1 MSALMLGLL
10 AETPIHP
17 GSGQDDGT
25 IDLPVQRE
33 KTTGHPVIPGS
44 SVKGGLRDHVRGR
57 GLDKATVNDWFGE
70 QDNAGAVMVGDARLL
85 LLPVRSLTGAYRW
98 LTCPYLIERLARD
111 LRRAKLDAAGLDA
124 AVVDALTPPTPTD
137 APPVLTAGKTGE
149 ALFLEER
156 SFTITGAV
164 PADLVTA
171 IGRLM
176 GDAGARGRLAG
187 QIAVVGDDDF
197 AWFAR
202 YALTVQ
208 ARNVLDPDRKTS
220 KNLWYEETLPPDTL
234 FHVTLAPRV
243 PAKADAVAGLG
254 DLFRATP
261 YLQLGA
267 NETVGQGWF
276 LVQPLAAP
284 TAEG

>member
-33 KTTGHPVIPGS
+33 KITGHPVIPGS
-44 SVKGGLRDHVRGR
+44 SVKGGLRDHVRVR
-57 GLDKATVNDWFGE
+57 GLDEATVNDWFGK

-98 LTCPYLIERLARD
+98 LTCPYLVERLARD
-111 LRRAKLDAAGLDA
+111 LRRAGLDAAGVA
-124 AVVDALTPPTPTD
+124 APTLPPAPD
-137 APPVLTAGKTGE
+137 APPVLAAGKTGDD
-149 ALFLEER
+149 LFLEER
-156 SFTITGAV
+156 SFTITGGV
-164 PADLVTA
+164 PAGLVAA
-171 IGRLM
+171 IGRLI
-176 GDAGARGRLAG
+176 GDDGARNRLAG
-187 QIAVVGDDDF
+187 QIAIVGDDDF

-208 ARNVLDPDRKTS
+208 ARNSLDPDRKTS
-220 KNLWYEETLPPDTL
+220 KNLWYEETLPPDTV
-234 FHVTLAPRV
+234 FHVSLASRV
-243 PAKADAVAGLG
+243 PGRDEAVAGLG
-254 DLFRATP
+254 ALFREQP

-276 LVQPLAAP
+276 LVQPLAA
-284 TAEG
+284 AVGEG